1 MAGKI
6 KVLNVSSVKKFNI
19 DFLKKARK
27 LFASLTY
34 ILYLYDTTIKQ
45 EHYGKYDFNR
55 D

>member
-6 KVLNVSSVKKFNI
+6 RTPKNLSVKKFNI
-19 DFLKKARK
+19 HFLKKSGN

-45 EHYGKYDFNR
+45 EQL
-55 D
+55 

>member
-6 KVLNVSSVKKFNI
+6 EAPNVSNVKKFNI
-19 DFLKKARK
+19 SFLKKNTK

-45 EHYGKYDFNR
+45 EQLWQI
-55 D
+55 